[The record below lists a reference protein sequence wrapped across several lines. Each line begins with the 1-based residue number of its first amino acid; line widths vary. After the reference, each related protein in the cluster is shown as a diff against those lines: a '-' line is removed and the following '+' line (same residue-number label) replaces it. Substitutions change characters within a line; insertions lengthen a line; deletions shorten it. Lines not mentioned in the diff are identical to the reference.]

1 MHNHHMACHVSGCG
15 QLRTRRGRYCRHHA
29 RRLNNYGSPN
39 GRPLPRSFLAEHVDK
54 ARRILLGNIE
64 HEGVSL
70 AVRELQDK
78 LTDASERA
86 RQGLALT
93 RSDQHWARLAGHNVS
108 PLDILS
114 VTAGVVLYDRAD
126 PRFFARNNSFVFA
139 IARAVLSLA
148 PRGDLPMGSQT
159 LQAIGGHLVERYSA
173 LVIAVEK
180 AASQAE
186 ADEVARKK
194 AMEAPMRPAPVNP
207 ASI

>member
-1 MHNHHMACHVSGCG
+1 MNNTHMACHVSGCG

-29 RRLNNYGSPN
+29 RRLNNFGSPH
-39 GRPLPRSFLAEHVDK
+39 GRRLPKSHLAEHVDK
-54 ARRILLGNIE
+54 ARRILLANIE

-70 AVRELQDK
+70 AVRELHDK
-78 LTDASERA
+78 LNDASDRA
-86 RQGLALT
+86 RDGLALT

-114 VTAGVVLYDRAD
+114 VTAGAVLYDRAD

-148 PRGDLPMGSQT
+148 PRGDMPMGSQT
-159 LQAIGGHLVERYSA
+159 LQAIGGHLVDRYSA

-186 ADEVARKK
+186 ADEVARKR
-194 AMEAPMRPAPVNP
+194 AMETPMRPAPVNP
-207 ASI
+207 SNL